1 MNILVCA
8 KQVPDTTEIRI
19 DPVKHTLIRDGVPS
33 ILNPFDSYALEMAL
47 RIKDSAGGK
56 VTVLSMGPAQAKNM
70 LRECLS
76 VGADK
81 AWLCT
86 DRVFGGS
93 DTLATSFILSS
104 AIKALEEREGKFDL
118 ILCGK
123 QAIDGDTAQV
133 GPEIAEHLGYPQVT
147 YAVEIQAGE
156 DSVTVKRESE
166 NGWEMIQVKTP
177 CLITATKPSFD
188 LRFPTLKG
196 KMNARRAEIPDLT
209 NEALQLDVSLTGLK
223 GSPTKVKST
232 FTPPVKEGGVI
243 IREDSDEQSAKKAV
257 QQLSTAHII

>member
-1 MNILVCA
+1 MNILVCV

-19 DPVKHTLIRDGVPS
+19 DPVRHTLIRDGVPS

-47 RIKDSAGGK
+47 RIKDTSKGK
-56 VTVLSMGPAQAKNM
+56 VVVLSMGPAQAKNM
-70 LRECLS
+70 LMECLS

-81 AWLCT
+81 AYLCS

-93 DTLATSFILSS
+93 DTLATSFIISN
-104 AIKALEEREGKFDL
+104 AIKTVEKLEGVFDL

-133 GPEIAEHLGYPQVT
+133 GPEIAEHLDYPQVT
-147 YAVEIQAGE
+147 YAVEIANEEGA
-156 DSVTVKRESE
+156 VVVKRETDIGYE
-166 NGWEMIQVKTP
+166 KIRVKTP
-177 CLITATKPSFD
+177 CLVTATKPAFD

-196 KMNARRAEIPDLT
+196 KLNARKAEIPVLSNAEIHLDT
-209 NEALQLDVSLTGLK
+209 NLTGLK

-232 FTPPVKEGGVI
+232 FTPPVKEGG
-243 IREDSDEQSAKKAV
+243 IRIKEESDEASAAKAV
-257 QQLSTAHII
+257 LLLSEAHII